1 MRDLRSPAQPPS
13 ACPNQCHCALQEPSR
28 KPACLRHISFKNASR
43 ETGGVGKWQPESF
56 QRRIGYMPL
65 IALK

>member
-1 MRDLRSPAQPPS
+1 MREPRATPFRLPQSL
-13 ACPNQCHCALQEPSR
+13 CHCALQEPSR
-28 KPACLRHISFKNASR
+28 KPTCLRHISFKNASR